1 MTIIGNRKLQVVR
14 ALTIGS
20 FTIST
25 LLQVNAILGGA
36 RHIYVAYGPQAHLFA
51 LLIMCQA
58 ITQLYWIL
66 QLFPAELR
74 EPDSTL
80 LSENDDNSESE
91 AEPPQTVE
99 PFDIDATHLAYSPL
113 FVLGNILLSMWS
125 YFWLRERYIACQV
138 TLIFNTSIHLYAVYA
153 LPSVL
158 HGVPQGKKNLRTHL
172 LSKTS
177 AGIAILYMWKTWGI
191 VDKTTA
197 PSTSELL
204 QTTVFFLLL
213 TLASGPDP
221 TLGLCL
227 ICDLVAMILGPHQ
240 VPEWHTA
247 FTYMAP
253 AIAIVIAADYYLDA
267 RRHIGLAPR
276 ISTAERS
283 HQEGSCT

>member
-1 MTIIGNRKLQVVR
+1 MTVIGNRKLQVVR

-25 LLQVNAILGGA
+25 LLQVNAILSGA

-91 AEPPQTVE
+91 AEPPRTVE
-99 PFDIDATHLAYSPL
+99 PFDVDTTHLAYSPL
-113 FVLGNILLSMWS
+113 FVLGNILLCIVSCALIMIRSLTTSFTAMWS

-191 VDKTTA
+191 VDVCLLSFKLALHLRGAENDSTIDIRATA
-197 PSTSELL
+197 NDCLLFVAGVYTS
-204 QTTVFFLLL
+204 
-213 TLASGPDP
+213 
-221 TLGLCL
+221 
-227 ICDLVAMILGPHQ
+227 
-240 VPEWHTA
+240 
-247 FTYMAP
+247 
-253 AIAIVIAADYYLDA
+253 
-267 RRHIGLAPR
+267 
-276 ISTAERS
+276 
-283 HQEGSCT
+283 

>member
-1 MTIIGNRKLQVVR
+1 MTVIGNRKLQVVR

-99 PFDIDATHLAYSPL
+99 PFDVDTTHLAYSPL
-113 FVLGNILLSMWS
+113 FVLGNILLCIVSCVLIMIRSLTTSFTAMWS

-191 VDKTTA
+191 VDVCLLSFELALHLRSAENDSTIDIRATA
-197 PSTSELL
+197 NDCLLFVAGVYTS
-204 QTTVFFLLL
+204 
-213 TLASGPDP
+213 
-221 TLGLCL
+221 
-227 ICDLVAMILGPHQ
+227 
-240 VPEWHTA
+240 
-247 FTYMAP
+247 
-253 AIAIVIAADYYLDA
+253 
-267 RRHIGLAPR
+267 
-276 ISTAERS
+276 
-283 HQEGSCT
+283 